1 MAGSSFNPEL
11 AAGYRDRLRQKYRK
25 AGHDGMLDYEKL
37 ELLLTYA
44 IARRDV
50 KPIAKE
56 LLKKFGSISAV
67 MNAPEKRLTEVPGVG
82 ENVALLIQLMKG
94 LCSDYL
100 YEQIKG
106 REVLSSTEEVIRY
119 ARMKLAGLEN
129 EVFMVIYLNTQNEII
144 GDEIMVEGTI
154 DQLYIHPRQ
163 LLTRAL
169 DMSARGIILL
179 HNHPSGSPMPSPA
192 DIQLT
197 RAIKIAASAVRLD
210 VVDHIIIAR
219 NACFSITANELIP
232 LDRPFASPP
241 KKAEKPKEM
250 TPEEKRAAAFS
261 ELAKLS
267 AIHDLKDCGEMTRDA
282 DFQIDD
288 RVDSY
293 LKASDRKKK
302 KGRGA

>member
-11 AAGYRDRLRQKYRK
+11 AAGHRDRLRQKYRK

-197 RAIKIAASAVRLD
+197 RAIKIAASAVRLAP
-210 VVDHIIIAR
+210 H
-219 NACFSITANELIP
+219 TAH
-232 LDRPFASPP
+232 FF
-241 KKAEKPKEM
+241 
-250 TPEEKRAAAFS
+250 AFS
-261 ELAKLS
+261 RWNS
-267 AIHDLKDCGEMTRDA
+267 A
-282 DFQIDD
+282 
-288 RVDSY
+288 VS
-293 LKASDRKKK
+293 SS
-302 KGRGA
+302 

>member
-1 MAGSSFNPEL
+1 MVFQHN
-11 AAGYRDRLRQKYRK
+11 
-25 AGHDGMLDYEKL
+25 
-37 ELLLTYA
+37 
-44 IARRDV
+44 IAPFCCIV
-50 KPIAKE
+50 
-56 LLKKFGSISAV
+56 
-67 MNAPEKRLTEVPGVG
+67 
-82 ENVALLIQLMKG
+82 
-94 LCSDYL
+94 
-100 YEQIKG
+100 
-106 REVLSSTEEVIRY
+106 
-119 ARMKLAGLEN
+119 
-129 EVFMVIYLNTQNEII
+129 
-144 GDEIMVEGTI
+144 

-179 HNHPSGSPMPSPA
+179 HNHPSGSPVPSPA

-232 LDRPFASPP
+232 LDRPFAQPP
-241 KKAEKPKEM
+241 KKAEKPKGM

-267 AIHDLKDCGEMTRDA
+267 AIHDLKDCGEMTRDS

-288 RVDSY
+288 RVLFLIRQSKPVPCDLHNKREPFPVPRVAEHLVFRVSQP
-293 LKASDRKKK
+293 RKIVF
-302 KGRGA
+302 RMIFLHDIPPQLFPVHARSPVFSLRII